1 MLQIVLTIFEDPS
14 LADKLNDID
23 YPAIVRSAPDRGIE
37 GVNSVEATRKESLTA
52 GFLVTIAVLTNVL
65 YERHCMHRKGHVTS
79 SDPESDGTTLVSAL
93 WSEDYSEMLLLSL
106 NVVGAGVSYLPR
118 ALGSEVRGVVGAER
132 TKILNTCCC
141 ILKDNDAKKLAYMA
155 NKVEERKRHQEDVI
169 RGKNEGDGSISH
181 SREQCQGS
189 ESSFDISRH
198 TDSSKEE
205 TGASGRSSEIP
216 YRLTAEEEKEGELVK
231 AALQV
236 IGNLAYGCSSVQVL
250 HDVGL
255 CISSNLL
262 ISTITSMPYTSSSH
276 LESHASHHH
285 FLLPLLFPL
294 FLSYSI
300 LLFSYSILLFSCLVF
315 RMP

>member
-23 YPAIVRSAPDRGIE
+23 YPAIVRSAPDRGVE
-37 GVNSVEATRKESLTA
+37 GINSVEVSRKESLTE

-65 YERHCMHRKGHVTS
+65 YERHCMHRKRYVTS

-93 WSEDYSEMLLLSL
+93 WREDYSEMLLLSL

-118 ALGSEVRGVVGAER
+118 DLGSEARGVVGAEH

-155 NKVEERKRHQEDVI
+155 NKVEERKRHQEDLI
-169 RGKNEGDGSISH
+169 SAQNEGDGSTSH
-181 SREQCQGS
+181 IRENCQGS
-189 ESSFDISRH
+189 ESSSDIQPPDGNNRH
-198 TDSSKEE
+198 TDSSKKEK
-205 TGASGRSSEIP
+205 GASGRSSEIP

-250 HDVGL
+250 HDVDL
-255 CISSNLL
+255 CISARLL
-262 ISTITSMPYTSSSH
+262 EARPTCLLVILNPMRHIITFYFPFSSLHTSPTRFYSS
-276 LESHASHHH
+276 
-285 FLLPLLFPL
+285 PLLSF
-294 FLSYSI
+294 
-300 LLFSYSILLFSCLVF
+300 LVF